1 MCIFFRLFIFI
12 HNKVRI
18 VPEVFLHIL
27 CAICGVLPIILFHE
41 DGDLYQLILQIILF
55 PLFCYIVS
63 IICILNLKNHSSI
76 VFSAII
82 LMALFYR
89 ELFSDE
95 SKWQKTKSAH
105 MIMSMKAMAILFDL
119 QSNELHIFPSIAQ
132 YAGYMMCA
140 GTFYLGPFLTF
151 QEYSNAFLLPVYWN
165 KFKVCHVIWKILV
178 SLFCFVLSICI
189 LDWLFNQ
196 YLYGNE
202 NSYIINNTFL
212 TMYKQA
218 LEFRTSH
225 YFVAYASAVFA
236 IICGYHSKYNSEIL
250 VTRPMTIEWPQ
261 SLLHVVVYWNTPM
274 HYWLKKYVFEE
285 TLKYGD
291 KNKKHRNR
299 IIAIGTT
306 YLVSSLLHGLEQRLS
321 AVLLSLA
328 AYTYVEHQI
337 RRKLTLRYSRTYS
350 CDLKN
355 NYRHQ
360 SSKKYFKSSNKNT
373 WFLWCI
379 NIMFTV
385 LNIIHL
391 AYLGSVMDMTVSN
404 SDNIV
409 HKDHFAPWRRVSYFS
424 HFTMLIM
431 YFISIIL

>member
-1 MCIFFRLFIFI
+1 
-12 HNKVRI
+12 
-18 VPEVFLHIL
+18 
-27 CAICGVLPIILFHE
+27 
-41 DGDLYQLILQIILF
+41 
-55 PLFCYIVS
+55 
-63 IICILNLKNHSSI
+63 
-76 VFSAII
+76 
-82 LMALFYR
+82 
-89 ELFSDE
+89 
-95 SKWQKTKSAH
+95 
-105 MIMSMKAMAILFDL
+105 
-119 QSNELHIFPSIAQ
+119 
-132 YAGYMMCA
+132 
-140 GTFYLGPFLTF
+140 
-151 QEYSNAFLLPVYWN
+151 
-165 KFKVCHVIWKILV
+165 
-178 SLFCFVLSICI
+178 
-189 LDWLFNQ
+189 
-196 YLYGNE
+196 
-202 NSYIINNTFL
+202 
-212 TMYKQA
+212 
-218 LEFRTSH
+218 
-225 YFVAYASAVFA
+225 
-236 IICGYHSKYNSEIL
+236 
-250 VTRPMTIEWPQ
+250 
-261 SLLHVVVYWNTPM
+261 
-274 HYWLKKYVFEE
+274 
-285 TLKYGD
+285 
-291 KNKKHRNR
+291 
-299 IIAIGTT
+299 
-306 YLVSSLLHGLEQRLS
+306 LVSSLLHGLEQRLS